1 MTDIYQEVF
10 SLENEETNNLLKDL
24 GRKYNT
30 SQKTFM
36 EYKALSEEDRK
47 FLQTFAFIC
56 ELSFDVYI
64 KKMMI
69 EKLIDEMPEEEKE
82 VKKPKKK

>member
-1 MTDIYQEVF
+1 M
-10 SLENEETNNLLKDL
+10 

-30 SQKTFM
+30 SQKTFL
-36 EYKALSEEDRK
+36 EYEDLTEEERK

-69 EKLIDEMPEEEKE
+69 EKLIDEMPQEEKPKE
-82 VKKPKKK
+82 KANKKTKK